1 MQARPASSD
10 SRRVAEWWP
19 VPAVVASTLLAY
31 ANTWSVPFVYDDLL
45 AIAENPSI
53 RRLWPPGGVLLP
65 NLAGGVTTS
74 GRPVLNLSFAL
85 NYALSGSAVWS
96 YHLVNALV
104 HAATALA
111 LFGLLRRT
119 LRRVAPLASAGGA
132 PARTTTLAGAA
143 ALLWAL
149 HPLQTQAVT
158 YTVQRAESLMG
169 FFLVFTLYAFARS
182 LGPPSERRAPGPAP
196 ARDASPPDSRRWRVA
211 AVAACALGMATK
223 EVMVVAPLLVLLYD
237 RTFGAGTFRAA
248 WRCRGGW
255 HAALAAT
262 WLVLA
267 ALLLATGGNRGGT
280 IGPGT
285 GVPLWAYPLTQFEA
299 IARYLGLSLWPQPLV
314 FEYGTRWVRDAGDV
328 LPFAA
333 VVLPLVGLTGLAL
346 WRRPAAGFA
355 GAWFFLLLA
364 PTSLAPGT
372 IQMIVE
378 HRMYL
383 PLAAIITPAVL
394 TLHRVAGTRTLPICL
409 TLAAA
414 CGLLTVRR
422 NHDYRSPLA
431 LWSDTVAKRPLNPRA
446 HQGRAEALAAAG
458 RHDEALAA
466 WRESLRLL
474 PDESHYHYNLA
485 VALAATGRREDA
497 VRHYRLALRLFP
509 HEART
514 HNNLAILLAQL
525 GRPAEATFHYA
536 EAVRLQPAV
545 PLYRY
550 NQAIARLRTGNL
562 EEAAA
567 GFAAVLNLDPAHS
580 DSHFNLGAIRLR
592 QQRTADALAHY
603 ETATRLRPDDP
614 AFATALGNAQLLAGR
629 PAPAL
634 ATFEAVLARHADAA
648 DARLGAGN
656 ACAALRRPADA
667 VTHFTTLLQR
677 DPAHAHAHFKLGN
690 ALLDLDRL
698 AEAASHYETARR
710 LSPADA
716 EIHHNLGI
724 AFART
729 ARWDEARQAFDEA
742 LRLRPDYP
750 DARRSREQL
759 RQVTGR

>member
-333 VVLPLVGLTGLAL
+333 VVLPLLGLTGLAL
-346 WRRPAAGFA
+346 RRRPAAGFA

-394 TLHRVAGTRTLPICL
+394 ALHRIAGTPHPSDLPQPRR
-409 TLAAA
+409 
-414 CGLLTVRR
+414 GL
-422 NHDYRSPLA
+422 
-431 LWSDTVAKRPLNPRA
+431 
-446 HQGRAEALAAAG
+446 
-458 RHDEALAA
+458 
-466 WRESLRLL
+466 
-474 PDESHYHYNLA
+474 
-485 VALAATGRREDA
+485 
-497 VRHYRLALRLFP
+497 
-509 HEART
+509 
-514 HNNLAILLAQL
+514 
-525 GRPAEATFHYA
+525 RPAH
-536 EAVRLQPAV
+536 RPPQP
-545 PLYRY
+545 
-550 NQAIARLRTGNL
+550 
-562 EEAAA
+562 
-567 GFAAVLNLDPAHS
+567 
-580 DSHFNLGAIRLR
+580 
-592 QQRTADALAHY
+592 
-603 ETATRLRPDDP
+603 
-614 AFATALGNAQLLAGR
+614 
-629 PAPAL
+629 
-634 ATFEAVLARHADAA
+634 
-648 DARLGAGN
+648 
-656 ACAALRRPADA
+656 
-667 VTHFTTLLQR
+667 
-677 DPAHAHAHFKLGN
+677 
-690 ALLDLDRL
+690 
-698 AEAASHYETARR
+698 
-710 LSPADA
+710 
-716 EIHHNLGI
+716 
-724 AFART
+724 
-729 ARWDEARQAFDEA
+729 
-742 LRLRPDYP
+742 
-750 DARRSREQL
+750 
-759 RQVTGR
+759 